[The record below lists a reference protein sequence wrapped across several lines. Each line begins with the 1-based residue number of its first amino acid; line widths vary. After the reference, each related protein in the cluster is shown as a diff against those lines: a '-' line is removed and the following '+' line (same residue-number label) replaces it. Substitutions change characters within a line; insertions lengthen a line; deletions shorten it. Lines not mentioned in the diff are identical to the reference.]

1 MKFKKTAIAL
11 VLAAFAFS
19 LAAPMTDTTVFAAKG
34 GARIS
39 APKAAPSTSKASP
52 STGATKASSPNTKEY
67 APSKSAKSYSNEA
80 PSAKTGANAAAAQT
94 QSGSRWGSALRNIGL
109 FAGGMDRLGLK
120 GSATQ
125 VRQIF
130 TPPQR
135 GQGILIRQDSARKS
149 VDELM
154 HFFNPAPVMKLVEVI
169 KGLATSE
176 ETTASVKAL
185 AEKLGK
191 TPVEVNDAP
200 GFVGNRIVIPM
211 ERSGWASLRMRKSA
225 AVRIFSM

>member
-80 PSAKTGANAAAAQT
+80 PAAKTGANAAAQT

-109 FAGGMDRLGLK
+109 FAGGMMLGGLLSSMFGMGGAGMMSDILGLIMNVVMI
-120 GSATQ
+120 GA
-125 VRQIF
+125 VF
-130 TPPQR
+130 M
-135 GQGILIRQDSARKS
+135 ILRLLWNKFR
-149 VDELM
+149 
-154 HFFNPAPVMKLVEVI
+154 
-169 KGLATSE
+169 
-176 ETTASVKAL
+176 
-185 AEKLGK
+185 
-191 TPVEVNDAP
+191 
-200 GFVGNRIVIPM
+200 GNRN
-211 ERSGWASLRMRKSA
+211 GGASYAEARREPVKDRRVTVTPQSA
-225 AVRIFSM
+225 QHQGKVVDILPPANDDYDPKRTADRYRNR

>member
-109 FAGGMDRLGLK
+109 FAGGMMLGGLLSNMFGMGGTGMMSDILGLLMNLVMI
-120 GSATQ
+120 GAVVMI
-125 VRQIF
+125 VRLLWNKFRGNKTAGGYREARSQEAPRERMMDV
-130 TPPQR
+130 TPRQEHQGKVVDILPPA
-135 GQGILIRQDSARKS
+135 GQGDYDPRR
-149 VDELM
+149 
-154 HFFNPAPVMKLVEVI
+154 
-169 KGLATSE
+169 
-176 ETTASVKAL
+176 TA
-185 AEKLGK
+185 
-191 TPVEVNDAP
+191 DRYR
-200 GFVGNRIVIPM
+200 NR
-211 ERSGWASLRMRKSA
+211 
-225 AVRIFSM
+225 